1 MNHRQVASKEKKEEE
16 LNEEEECNIL
26 SNFWP
31 NVNDAKSDNNALD
44 EILEELHRIRDEAIL
59 DLTSAGFAKDFANVE
74 NLKNKIKRIQLYQD
88 VTIGHMIKNLPPDQ
102 LNKLNNG
109 TERYR
114 YRNRKRNI
122 QIGVPCS
129 LNAFYTY
136 NNAQELIDSTS
147 AEQFGH
153 KTFPQL
159 FNDTQNNTT
168 IPHFEITDPLPNPWL
183 RGARVN
189 KAAADPAQRQQQP
202 ISSRNTKQQQQSSVL
217 RNTEQQ
223 KPSSF
228 SRNIEEQQQG
238 FVTTNTEQQQE
249 QSTDS
254 KDIEKQEAS
263 ISTNTEQQQE
273 QSTDSKDIEEQE
285 ASISTNTEQQQEQST
300 DSKDIEEQ
308 EASISTNTEQQQNQ
322 AVATVPAN
330 TGICSASMQ
339 NQEAPEAIKPV
350 AERFR
355 RLHAAQNPFHAS
367 QQQHLQHQTSQTLTS
382 VNTNSVE
389 QHHDND
395 NCDDADNSNNDSE
408 GQ

>member
-102 LNKLNNG
+102 LNNG

-168 IPHFEITDPLPNPWL
+168 IPHFEITDPLPNPSL

-202 ISSRNTKQQQQSSVL
+202 IK
-217 RNTEQQ
+217 
-223 KPSSF
+223 
-228 SRNIEEQQQG
+228 QQQG
-238 FVTTNTEQQQE
+238 FVT
-249 QSTDS
+249 
-254 KDIEKQEAS
+254 
-263 ISTNTEQQQE
+263 
-273 QSTDSKDIEEQE
+273 
-285 ASISTNTEQQQEQST
+285 TNTEQQQEQST

-408 GQ
+408 GQE

>member
-1 MNHRQVASKEKKEEE
+1 MNHRQVASIEEDEEE

-31 NVNDAKSDNNALD
+31 NVNDAKLDNNALD
-44 EILEELHRIRDEAIL
+44 EILEELHRIGDKAIRNL
-59 DLTSAGFAKDFANVE
+59 RSAEFAQDFANVE
-74 NLKNKIKRIQLYQD
+74 NLKKRITRIQLYQD
-88 VTIGHMIKNLPPDQ
+88 LTIGHMVKNLPPDQ

-114 YRNRKRNI
+114 YRKRNI

-129 LNAFYTY
+129 LNAFFYTY

-202 ISSRNTKQQQQSSVL
+202 ISSRNAKQQQQSSVL

-228 SRNIEEQQQG
+228 SRNIEER
-238 FVTTNTEQQQE
+238 
-249 QSTDS
+249 
-254 KDIEKQEAS
+254 K
-263 ISTNTEQQQE
+263 
-273 QSTDSKDIEEQE
+273 
-285 ASISTNTEQQQEQST
+285 
-300 DSKDIEEQ
+300 
-308 EASISTNTEQQQNQ
+308 
-322 AVATVPAN
+322 
-330 TGICSASMQ
+330 
-339 NQEAPEAIKPV
+339 KP
-350 AERFR
+350 
-355 RLHAAQNPFHAS
+355 LPCGY
-367 QQQHLQHQTSQTLTS
+367 LS
-382 VNTNSVE
+382 V
-389 QHHDND
+389 
-395 NCDDADNSNNDSE
+395 
-408 GQ
+408 

>member
-1 MNHRQVASKEKKEEE
+1 
-16 LNEEEECNIL
+16 
-26 SNFWP
+26 
-31 NVNDAKSDNNALD
+31 NNALD
-44 EILEELHRIRDEAIL
+44 EILEELHLIGDKAIRNL
-59 DLTSAGFAKDFANVE
+59 RSAEFAQEFANVE
-74 NLKNKIKRIQLYQD
+74 NFKKKITRIQLYRD

-109 TERYR
+109 AERSR
-114 YRNRKRNI
+114 YRKRNI

-168 IPHFEITDPLPNPWL
+168 IPHFEITDPLPNPC
-183 RGARVN
+183 
-189 KAAADPAQRQQQP
+189 
-202 ISSRNTKQQQQSSVL
+202 SRNTKQQQQSSVL

-223 KPSSF
+223 KPSSV

-254 KDIEKQEAS
+254 KDIEQ
-263 ISTNTEQQQE
+263 
-273 QSTDSKDIEEQE
+273 
-285 ASISTNTEQQQEQST
+285 
-300 DSKDIEEQ
+300 Q

-350 AERFR
+350 AEGFR
-355 RLHAAQNPFHAS
+355 RLHTAQNPFQAS

-382 VNTNSVE
+382 VNTNNVE
-389 QHHDND
+389 QHHDDD
-395 NCDDADNSNNDSE
+395 NCDDADNNNNNDSE
-408 GQ
+408 GQE